1 MNRAKFSFLPFFFLI
16 LLPKANAITFWI
28 APLNS
33 DPPICQL
40 PLCMGLSPLGPFD
53 NLQYALD
60 AYLLADQLIDYLR
73 RNFEA
78 EGSKLNFAQYAAKVY
93 AQALNT
99 TIALHQRQHPT
110 ALDSAFMFSE
120 KAKLWFYRKK

>member
-1 MNRAKFSFLPFFFLI
+1 MLWHYR
-16 LLPKANAITFWI
+16 LLEAIAGKANIFEQLSQEQKD
-28 APLNS
+28 PQNS
-33 DPPICQL
+33 
-40 PLCMGLSPLGPFD
+40 FD

-99 TIALHQRQHPT
+99 TIALHI
-110 ALDSAFMFSE
+110 
-120 KAKLWFYRKK
+120 